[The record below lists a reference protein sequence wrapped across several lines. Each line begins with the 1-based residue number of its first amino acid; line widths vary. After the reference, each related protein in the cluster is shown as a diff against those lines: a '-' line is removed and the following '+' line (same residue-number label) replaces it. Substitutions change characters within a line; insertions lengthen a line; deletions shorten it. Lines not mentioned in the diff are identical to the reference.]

1 MASQKQIDANRANA
15 QLSTGPRTP
24 DGKAASSLNALKH
37 GLTASLA
44 VIPGEDTALFDQALQ
59 AFLDHLQPVG
69 PVETVLV
76 QQIAM
81 ASWRLTRLRALETGL
96 FKMRLIDERRSI
108 DRDYVNLSPH
118 ERLACVF
125 YRECQGRDAFSTLGR
140 YESRIERAFYRAL
153 HELQR
158 LQAARAQPP
167 SPSPL
172 VSPSRSEGD
181 QTNPIPNRPITQS
194 PNHPITNPP
203 VAQSPCLPVPQS
215 PGPNSSGVPPANVR
229 TLGKWGLC
237 RERLPSEDACCRLF
251 S

>member
-108 DRDYVNLSPH
+108 DRDYVDLSFD

-125 YRECQGRDAFSTLGR
+125 YRECQGRDAFSTLAR

-167 SPSPL
+167 SPGPPIAP
-172 VSPSRSEGD
+172 SPSKGD
-181 QTNPIPNRPITQS
+181 QTNPISDPPAPPTSQSPNLQITQS
-194 PNHPITNPP
+194 PNPQITKSQIPFAQRAARIASFPSYAGNCPI
-203 VAQSPCLPVPQS
+203 
-215 PGPNSSGVPPANVR
+215 
-229 TLGKWGLC
+229 
-237 RERLPSEDACCRLF
+237 
-251 S
+251 